1 MDSDTWVG
9 LALGDTGMAPDTDMI
24 QVDGANQIVYDK
36 TSSGYQN
43 PASDAEDNVIST
55 STFTESSFGNILTV
69 EISRDLDTGDSSD
82 YVVPSSASFDLG
94 WAIKTTSATLSQ
106 KHDQAGSL

>member
-1 MDSDTWVG
+1 MESDTWVG
-9 LALGDTGMAPDTDMI
+9 LSLGSPDMAPGTDMI
-24 QVDGANQIVYDK
+24 QVDGANQEVYDK

-43 PASDAEDNVIST
+43 PASDSADNLT
-55 STFTESSFGNILTV
+55 STFTESSNGSILTV

-82 YVVPSSASFDLG
+82 YVVPSSAAFDIG